1 MEEQTFSKEQL
12 QYLSNI
18 INSKEFKE
26 LSKTDTTKSKDI
38 YDVEEIRK
46 NVKNDIE
53 NKIERNVKY
62 FTKRIKQLI
71 QEQELYGT
79 DEDIEVTERV
89 YSDCSLDIKGEL
101 QIAKRVHSN
110 LNDLGFYSELW
121 HGSCNGGPAGYI
133 ITARIVPQQNHNNWI
148 KRIFE

>member
-1 MEEQTFSKEQL
+1 MEQTFSKEQL
-12 QYLSNI
+12 EYLFKI
-18 INSKEFKE
+18 INSKEFKD
-26 LSKTDTTKSKDI
+26 LSKTDTTKSKYI
-38 YDVEEIRK
+38 DVEEIQK
-46 NVKNDIE
+46 TVKNDIE

-62 FTKRIKQLI
+62 FTERIIKQLI

-89 YSDCSLDIKGEL
+89 YSDCSLGIKGEL
-101 QIAKRVHSN
+101 QIAKKVHSN

-133 ITARIVPQQNHNNWI
+133 ITARIVPQQKHDRI

>member
-1 MEEQTFSKEQL
+1 MEQTFSKEQL
-12 QYLSNI
+12 EYLSKI
-18 INSKEFKE
+18 INSKEFKD

-38 YDVEEIRK
+38 DVEEIQK
-46 NVKNDIE
+46 TVKNDIE

-62 FTKRIKQLI
+62 FTERIIKQLI

-89 YSDCSLDIKGEL
+89 YSDCSLGIKGEL
-101 QIAKRVHSN
+101 QIAKKVHSN

-133 ITARIVPQQNHNNWI
+133 ITARIVPQQKHDRI